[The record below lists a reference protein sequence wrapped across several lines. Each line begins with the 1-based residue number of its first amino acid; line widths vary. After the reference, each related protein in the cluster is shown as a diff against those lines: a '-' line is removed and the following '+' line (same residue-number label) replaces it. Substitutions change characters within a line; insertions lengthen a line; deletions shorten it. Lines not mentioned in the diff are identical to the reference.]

1 MFPFDLSFAPTP
13 AARTFVT
20 DPTIPWYDQLKTI
33 PEGTILF
40 QAWARTAPYF
50 PLKFKSVLKHIANIR
65 LTSKLT
71 TCAFGDKRLFFK
83 HEKMDDDFAAQPTWS
98 SYVARLDSADAWA
111 ITGTTPILP
120 FPHDP
125 VDQKAWVRGQLQD

>member
-1 MFPFDLSFAPTP
+1 
-13 AARTFVT
+13 
-20 DPTIPWYDQLKTI
+20 
-33 PEGTILF
+33 
-40 QAWARTAPYF
+40 
-50 PLKFKSVLKHIANIR
+50 
-65 LTSKLT
+65 
-71 TCAFGDKRLFFK
+71 
-83 HEKMDDDFAAQPTWS
+83 MDDDFAAQPTWS